1 MKYLFKIIFLFLFFV
16 TTTFGDELT
25 DKLDKINKEL
35 HSIGKSYLDG
45 VLSEEDYKKAKKK
58 LLDQAEAT
66 KKAAKAKK
74 KTKVAKPSG
83 DELTD
88 KLNKIDELLDSAG
101 KLYDSGMLSEE
112 DYKKTKKKLL
122 DQAEAAKKA
131 AEAKKK
137 TKVAKTPAQQAKSDK
152 VLNKQLEVIK
162 KLFDDGVLTEEEYNK
177 TKKTL
182 LDKAK
187 TAVIAEPKVSGLT
200 PNITVA
206 ESDRVSWEKAEIIYG
221 DYKIYTHRPGG
232 VKIKRISDEKT
243 LVVIADNFNVKYY
256 NGGEGIFDIDIT
268 RKEITSIA
276 EERKRKG
283 LEKQKLFQKAKRIP
297 FDKNEH
303 KLELKKDGVKLLHYE
318 GRYVPKHRA
327 FFYQVLTGNY
337 TPFHFYIKISGKGAI
352 ALNMEMFNRKID
364 LAVRKAKK
372 KIAAEF
378 DVTEAQIDDIIN
390 KKVEE
395 EADKAVDQALEE
407 AVAKSVEEAIAESV
421 GAAMASTLVN
431 AIEQATGEAI
441 EAAVENELA
450 AAIDAEIAAAVA
462 AGIEEAAVTAG
473 WEAYFDTLAAG
484 GTMEEASAN
493 AYEACGSA
501 CDNY

>member
-25 DKLDKINKEL
+25 DKL
-35 HSIGKSYLDG
+35 
-45 VLSEEDYKKAKKK
+45 
-58 LLDQAEAT
+58 
-66 KKAAKAKK
+66 
-74 KTKVAKPSG
+74 
-83 DELTD
+83 
-88 KLNKIDELLDSAG
+88 NKIDEQLDSVG
-101 KLYDSGMLSEE
+101 KLYDSGVLSEE

-122 DQAEAAKKA
+122 DQAEAAKKT
-131 AEAKKK
+131 
-137 TKVAKTPAQQAKSDK
+137 TKQTGLSERVTR
-152 VLNKQLEVIK
+152 QLEVIE
-162 KLFDDGVLTEEEYNK
+162 KLLNDGVLTQEEYNK

-187 TAVIAEPKVSGLT
+187 TEVITEPKVSGLT
-200 PNITVA
+200 TKVTIA
-206 ESDRVSWEKAEIIYG
+206 KSDRISWEKAEITYG

-407 AVAKSVEEAIAESV
+407 AVSKSVEEAIAESV

-441 EAAVENELA
+441 EEAVESELA

-473 WEAYFDTLAAG
+473 WEAYFETLAAG
-484 GTMEEASAN
+484 GTYEQASAD

>member
-25 DKLDKINKEL
+25 DKL
-35 HSIGKSYLDG
+35 
-45 VLSEEDYKKAKKK
+45 
-58 LLDQAEAT
+58 
-66 KKAAKAKK
+66 
-74 KTKVAKPSG
+74 
-83 DELTD
+83 
-88 KLNKIDELLDSAG
+88 NKIDEQLDSVG
-101 KLYDSGMLSEE
+101 KLYDSGVLSEE

-131 AEAKKK
+131 AKAKKK
-137 TKVAKTPAQQAKSDK
+137 TKVAKKTTKQTGLSEK
-152 VLNKQLEVIK
+152 VTRQLEVIE
-162 KLFDDGVLTEEEYNK
+162 KLLNDGVLTQEEYNK

-187 TAVIAEPKVSGLT
+187 TEVITEPKVSGLT
-200 PNITVA
+200 PKVTIA
-206 ESDRVSWEKAEIIYG
+206 KSDRISWEKAEITYG

-232 VKIKRISDEKT
+232 VRIKRISDEKT
-243 LVVIADNFNVKYY
+243 LVVIADNFKVKYY
-256 NGGEGIFDIDIT
+256 NGGEGIFDVDIT
-268 RKEITSIA
+268 RKQRETVV
-276 EERKRKG
+276 EETERRIGELKDLLKDPT
-283 LEKQKLFQKAKRIP
+283 KLLKKKERIP

-303 KLELKKDGVKLLHYE
+303 KLELKKDGVKLLHFE

-327 FFYQVLTGNY
+327 YFYQVLTGNF

-352 ALNMEMFNRKID
+352 ALNMETFNRKID

-395 EADKAVDQALEE
+395 EADKAVDDAVKD
-407 AVAKSVEEAIAESV
+407 AVAKSVEEAIQESV
-421 GAAMASTLVN
+421 GEAMSRGLVE
-431 AIEQATGEAI
+431 AIEAATGEAI
-441 EAAVENELA
+441 DDALEAELG
-450 AAIDAEIAAAVA
+450 AAIDQAIADAVA
-462 AGIEEAAVTAG
+462 MGIEEAAVTAG

-484 GTMEEASAN
+484 GSEAEASAN
-493 AYEACGSA
+493 AYEACGAA
-501 CDNY
+501 CDGY

>member
-1 MKYLFKIIFLFLFFV
+1 MKCLFKIIFLFLFFI
-16 TTTFGDELT
+16 TTTF
-25 DKLDKINKEL
+25 
-35 HSIGKSYLDG
+35 
-45 VLSEEDYKKAKKK
+45 
-58 LLDQAEAT
+58 
-66 KKAAKAKK
+66 
-74 KTKVAKPSG
+74 G

-88 KLNKIDELLDSAG
+88 KLNKIDEQLDSVG
-101 KLYDSGMLSEE
+101 KLYDSGVLSEE

-137 TKVAKTPAQQAKSDK
+137 TKVAKTPAQQAGSDK

-187 TAVIAEPKVSGLT
+187 TRVITEEPKVSGLT

-243 LVVIADNFNVKYY
+243 LVVITDNFKVKYY

-268 RKEITSIA
+268 EKEITSLA
-276 EERKRKG
+276 KERERKGIKKG
-283 LEKQKLFQKAKRIP
+283 ERIP

-327 FFYQVLTGNY
+327 YFYQVLTGNY
-337 TPFHFYIKISGKGAI
+337 TPFHFYIKIVAKGAI
-352 ALNMEMFNRKID
+352 ALNMETFNRKID

-407 AVAKSVEEAIAESV
+407 AVSKSVEEAIAESV
-421 GAAMASTLVN
+421 GAAMAATLVN

-441 EAAVENELA
+441 EEAVESELA

-462 AGIEEAAVTAG
+462 MGIEEAAVTAG

-484 GTMEEASAN
+484 GTIEEASAN

>member
-25 DKLDKINKEL
+25 DKLNKIDEQL
-35 HSIGKSYLDG
+35 DSVGKLYDSG
-45 VLSEEDYKKAKKK
+45 VLSEEDYKKTKQK
-58 LLDQAEAT
+58 LLDQAET
-66 KKAAKAKK
+66 
-74 KTKVAKPSG
+74 
-83 DELTD
+83 
-88 KLNKIDELLDSAG
+88 
-101 KLYDSGMLSEE
+101 
-112 DYKKTKKKLL
+112 
-122 DQAEAAKKA
+122 AKKA

-137 TKVAKTPAQQAKSDK
+137 TKVAKTPAQQAKLDK
-152 VLNKQLEVIK
+152 ALTKQLEVIK

-187 TAVIAEPKVSGLT
+187 TRVITEEPKVSGLT
-200 PNITVA
+200 PKITMGK
-206 ESDRVSWEKAEIIYG
+206 SDKKHWEKAEIIYG

-243 LVVIADNFNVKYY
+243 LVVIADNFKVKYY
-256 NGGEGIFDIDIT
+256 NDGEGIFDIDIT
-268 RKEITSIA
+268 KKEITSLA
-276 EERKRKG
+276 KERERKGIKRG
-283 LEKQKLFQKAKRIP
+283 ERIP

-327 FFYQVLTGNY
+327 YFYQVLTGNY

-407 AVAKSVEEAIAESV
+407 AVSKSVEEAIAESV
-421 GAAMASTLVN
+421 GAAMAATLVN

>member
-25 DKLDKINKEL
+25 DKL
-35 HSIGKSYLDG
+35 
-45 VLSEEDYKKAKKK
+45 
-58 LLDQAEAT
+58 
-66 KKAAKAKK
+66 
-74 KTKVAKPSG
+74 
-83 DELTD
+83 
-88 KLNKIDELLDSAG
+88 NKIDEQLDSVG
-101 KLYDSGMLSEE
+101 KLYDSGVLSEE

-131 AEAKKK
+131 AKAKKK
-137 TKVAKTPAQQAKSDK
+137 TKVAKKTTKQTGLSKK
-152 VLNKQLEVIK
+152 VTRQLEVIE
-162 KLFDDGVLTEEEYNK
+162 KLLNDGVLTQEEYNK

-187 TAVIAEPKVSGLT
+187 TEVITEPKVSGLT
-200 PNITVA
+200 TKITIA
-206 ESDRVSWEKAEIIYG
+206 KSDRISWEKAEITYG

-243 LVVIADNFNVKYY
+243 LVVIADNFKVKYY

-268 RKEITSIA
+268 RKQRETLVEETERRAA
-276 EERKRKG
+276 ELKELGKTILKNP
-283 LEKQKLFQKAKRIP
+283 LKLLKKKERIP

-303 KLELKKDGVKLLHYE
+303 KLELKKDGVKLLHFE

-327 FFYQVLTGNY
+327 YFYQVLTGNF
-337 TPFHFYIKISGKGAI
+337 TPFHFYIKISGKNAI
-352 ALNMEMFNRKID
+352 ALNMETFNRKID

-407 AVAKSVEEAIAESV
+407 AVSKSVEEAIAESV
-421 GAAMASTLVN
+421 GAAMAATLVN

-441 EAAVENELA
+441 EEAVESELA

>member
-1 MKYLFKIIFLFLFFV
+1 MKCLFKIIFLFLFFI
-16 TTTFGDELT
+16 TTTF
-25 DKLDKINKEL
+25 
-35 HSIGKSYLDG
+35 
-45 VLSEEDYKKAKKK
+45 
-58 LLDQAEAT
+58 
-66 KKAAKAKK
+66 
-74 KTKVAKPSG
+74 G

-88 KLNKIDELLDSAG
+88 KLNKIDEQLDSVG
-101 KLYDSGMLSEE
+101 KLYDSGVLSEE

-137 TKVAKTPAQQAKSDK
+137 TKVAKTPAQQARSDK

-187 TAVIAEPKVSGLT
+187 TRVITEEPKVSGLT
-200 PNITVA
+200 PKITMGK
-206 ESDRVSWEKAEIIYG
+206 SDKKHWEKAEIIYG

-407 AVAKSVEEAIAESV
+407 AVSKSVEEAIAESV
-421 GAAMASTLVN
+421 GAAMAATLVN
-431 AIEQATGEAI
+431 AIEEATGEAI
-441 EAAVENELA
+441 EEAVESELA

>member
-25 DKLDKINKEL
+25 DKL
-35 HSIGKSYLDG
+35 
-45 VLSEEDYKKAKKK
+45 
-58 LLDQAEAT
+58 
-66 KKAAKAKK
+66 
-74 KTKVAKPSG
+74 
-83 DELTD
+83 
-88 KLNKIDELLDSAG
+88 NKIDEQLDSVG
-101 KLYDSGMLSEE
+101 KLYDSGVLSEE

-131 AEAKKK
+131 AKAKKK

-187 TAVIAEPKVSGLT
+187 TEVITEPKVSGLT
-200 PNITVA
+200 TKVTIA
-206 ESDRVSWEKAEIIYG
+206 KSDRISWEKAEIIYG

-327 FFYQVLTGNY
+327 YFYQVLTGNY
-337 TPFHFYIKISGKGAI
+337 TPFHFYIKITGKGAI

-441 EAAVENELA
+441 EEAVESELA

-462 AGIEEAAVTAG
+462 MGIEEAAVTAG
-473 WEAYFDTLAAG
+473 WEAYFETLAAG
-484 GTMEEASAN
+484 GTYEQASAD

>member
-25 DKLDKINKEL
+25 DKL
-35 HSIGKSYLDG
+35 
-45 VLSEEDYKKAKKK
+45 
-58 LLDQAEAT
+58 
-66 KKAAKAKK
+66 
-74 KTKVAKPSG
+74 
-83 DELTD
+83 
-88 KLNKIDELLDSAG
+88 NKIDEQLDSVG
-101 KLYDSGMLSEE
+101 KLYDSGVLSEE

-131 AEAKKK
+131 AKAKKK
-137 TKVAKTPAQQAKSDK
+137 TKVAKKTTKQTGLSER
-152 VLNKQLEVIK
+152 VTRQLEVIE
-162 KLFDDGVLTEEEYNK
+162 KLLNDGVLTQEEYNK

-187 TAVIAEPKVSGLT
+187 TEVITEPKVSGLT
-200 PNITVA
+200 TKITIA
-206 ESDRVSWEKAEIIYG
+206 KSNRINWEKAEITYG

-243 LVVIADNFNVKYY
+243 LVVIADNFKVKYY
-256 NGGEGIFDIDIT
+256 NGGEGIFDIDVT
-268 RKEITSIA
+268 KKEITSLA
-276 EERKRKG
+276 KERERKGVKKG
-283 LEKQKLFQKAKRIP
+283 ERIP

-303 KLELKKDGVKLLHYE
+303 KLELKKDGVKLLHFE

-327 FFYQVLTGNY
+327 YFYQVLTGNY
-337 TPFHFYIKISGKGAI
+337 TPFHFYIKITGKGAI

-395 EADKAVDQALEE
+395 EADKAVDDAVKD
-407 AVAKSVEEAIAESV
+407 AVAKSVEEAIQESV
-421 GAAMASTLVN
+421 GEAMSRGLVE
-431 AIEQATGEAI
+431 AIEAATGEAI
-441 EAAVENELA
+441 DDALEAELG
-450 AAIDAEIAAAVA
+450 AAIDQAIADAVA
-462 AGIEEAAVTAG
+462 MGIEEAAVTAG

-484 GTMEEASAN
+484 GSEAEASAN
-493 AYEACGSA
+493 AYEACGAA
-501 CDNY
+501 CDGY

>member
-25 DKLDKINKEL
+25 DKL
-35 HSIGKSYLDG
+35 
-45 VLSEEDYKKAKKK
+45 
-58 LLDQAEAT
+58 
-66 KKAAKAKK
+66 
-74 KTKVAKPSG
+74 
-83 DELTD
+83 
-88 KLNKIDELLDSAG
+88 NKIDEQLDSVG
-101 KLYDSGMLSEE
+101 KLYDSGVLSEE

-187 TAVIAEPKVSGLT
+187 TRVITEEPKVSGLT

-243 LVVIADNFNVKYY
+243 LVVIADNFKVKYY

-268 RKEITSIA
+268 RKQRETLVEETERRAA
-276 EERKRKG
+276 ELKELGKTILKNP
-283 LEKQKLFQKAKRIP
+283 LKLLKKKERIP

-303 KLELKKDGVKLLHYE
+303 KLELKKDGVKLLHFE

-327 FFYQVLTGNY
+327 YFYQVLTGNF

-352 ALNMEMFNRKID
+352 ALNMETFNRKID

-395 EADKAVDQALEE
+395 EAGKAVDDAVKD
-407 AVAKSVEEAIAESV
+407 AVAKSVEEAIQESV
-421 GAAMASTLVN
+421 GEAMSRGLVE
-431 AIEQATGEAI
+431 AIEAATGEAI
-441 EAAVENELA
+441 DDALEAELG
-450 AAIDAEIAAAVA
+450 AAIDQAIADAVA
-462 AGIEEAAVTAG
+462 MGIEEAAVTAG

-484 GTMEEASAN
+484 GSEAEASAN
-493 AYEACGSA
+493 AYEACGAA
-501 CDNY
+501 CDGY

>member
-25 DKLDKINKEL
+25 DKL
-35 HSIGKSYLDG
+35 
-45 VLSEEDYKKAKKK
+45 
-58 LLDQAEAT
+58 
-66 KKAAKAKK
+66 
-74 KTKVAKPSG
+74 
-83 DELTD
+83 
-88 KLNKIDELLDSAG
+88 NKIDEQLDSVG
-101 KLYDSGMLSEE
+101 KLYDSGVLSEE

-276 EERKRKG
+276 E
-283 LEKQKLFQKAKRIP
+283 
-297 FDKNEH
+297 
-303 KLELKKDGVKLLHYE
+303 
-318 GRYVPKHRA
+318 
-327 FFYQVLTGNY
+327 
-337 TPFHFYIKISGKGAI
+337 
-352 ALNMEMFNRKID
+352 
-364 LAVRKAKK
+364 
-372 KIAAEF
+372 
-378 DVTEAQIDDIIN
+378 
-390 KKVEE
+390 
-395 EADKAVDQALEE
+395 
-407 AVAKSVEEAIAESV
+407 
-421 GAAMASTLVN
+421 
-431 AIEQATGEAI
+431 
-441 EAAVENELA
+441 
-450 AAIDAEIAAAVA
+450 
-462 AGIEEAAVTAG
+462 
-473 WEAYFDTLAAG
+473 
-484 GTMEEASAN
+484 
-493 AYEACGSA
+493 
-501 CDNY
+501 